1 MSSKRSSG
9 FTLIEMVM
17 AIVIISV
24 GLAGVLLAFNVAVKS
39 SADPLVQKQ
48 MLSVAEEMME
58 EVLLKPF
65 AVNGMAPTNIPASC
79 GGGAP
84 PSRAAF
90 DDVADYNNYQTTGI
104 CDIDGAAV
112 VGLDTYSVQ
121 VTVDA
126 TATLGTL
133 GGGSVMMVTV
143 VVSHGTDTIT
153 LVGWRTNYAA

>member
-9 FTLIEMVM
+9 FTLIEMVI

-24 GLAGVLLAFNVAVKS
+24 GLAGLLLAFNVAVKS
-39 SADPLVQKQ
+39 SADPLVHKQ

-65 AVNGMAPTNIPASC
+65 AANGTAPPNSSASC
-79 GGGAP
+79 GGAP
-84 PSRAAF
+84 ARRADF
-90 DDVADYNNYQTTGI
+90 DDVADYHNYQTTGI
-104 CDIDGAAV
+104 CDIDGVAV
-112 VGLDTYSVQ
+112 AGLSSYSVQ

-126 TATLGTL
+126 AATLGAI
-133 GGGSVMMVTV
+133 GGSSVMKVTV
-143 VVSHGTDTIT
+143 VVSHGADSIT